1 MYFSSCWGCFP
12 RARCTCSHTNKM
24 RLYIMFSTFQHI
36 DSVMDTIEKG
46 YRMECPDGCPQ
57 KVYIVMR
64 DCWEINPKLRPS
76 FEKIYTTLDDIYRS
90 FVTGNKCE

>member
-1 MYFSSCWGCFP
+1 
-12 RARCTCSHTNKM
+12 M